1 MNTRIVPP
9 LAALL
14 VALTPCPS
22 HATESTGQDGPPVLV
37 WGVTA
42 TEDVPR
48 ESVDMLSFTL
58 VDEFDAVTGMATT
71 DDQLVDAGIATV
83 ADSDEWSEDPLLFLA
98 AVARQTRSAEAVT
111 GELNDVGG
119 ALVLTLQRI
128 DSGTGLVVRQVTGQT
143 RDDVQILVDSIPEMI
158 ARLYDIEYQTDG
170 TVAESGSRN
179 GYSYVVATFGN
190 PLNGS
195 SRSPGLAGCRY
206 GATEKPDTISPARN
220 FGDRPVPAKV
230 SMPGRDRPGPNDGCS
245 AQARHAGQAGSTA
258 RTSCRPTGTKH
269 ASAQARHRRTGRIHG
284 ANVLSYD
291 RNETCPRPGTSCRTG
306 RIHAR
311 TSVVRPNETCPRP
324 GTSCRTGRIRGAGVC
339 CATGTKHA
347 PAQAR
352 HAGQAGSAARTS
364 CCTTERN
371 MPPPRH
377 VMPDRPG
384 PRQYPSGACSPA
396 TGRNGRPRRP
406 RENVQSLPGRP
417 VGGRLRSQIDGPD
430 TSSVQFSR
438 QGGLA
443 ACEPIESVPCR
454 IGGDRPPAGHKT
466 GRES

>member
-158 ARLYDIEYQTDG
+158 ARLYDIEYQTAG

-190 PLNGS
+190 PFEWIKPLARIGRLPLWGHGETRHNQPRQEISGIRTGAGES
-195 SRSPGLAGCRY
+195 VHARPRSMLRPERRM
-206 GATEKPDTISPARN
+206 PPPRHVMP
-220 FGDRPVPAKV
+220 DRPDP
-230 SMPGRDRPGPNDGCS
+230 RRERP
-245 AQARHAGQAGSTA
+245 
-258 RTSCRPTGTKH
+258 
-269 ASAQARHRRTGRIHG
+269 
-284 ANVLSYD
+284 
-291 RNETCPRPGTSCRTG
+291 
-306 RIHAR
+306 
-311 TSVVRPNETCPRP
+311 VVRPERNMPPPRHVMP
-324 GTSCRTGRIRGAGVC
+324 DRPDPRRERPVVR
-339 CATGTKHA
+339 
-347 PAQAR
+347 PERNMPPPR
-352 HAGQAGSAARTS
+352 HVMPDRPDPRRERPVVRP
-364 CCTTERN
+364 ERN

-384 PRQYPSGACSPA
+384 PRQYPSGS
-396 TGRNGRPRRP
+396 
-406 RENVQSLPGRP
+406 VQSVNGKKRPSQAAPGKRSKPSRP
-417 VGGRLRSQIDGPD
+417 TRGRGG
-430 TSSVQFSR
+430 F
-438 QGGLA
+438 
-443 ACEPIESVPCR
+443 
-454 IGGDRPPAGHKT
+454 
-466 GRES
+466 GRR